1 MKSKI
6 ISLCSISAAVI
17 AIALTIGTYFEVM
30 DLFMLVVASVF
41 VLLPLY
47 YNSYLGSL
55 LTFLVGGLI
64 AFLLSGFSIALIYP
78 AFFSFFGIYPIIKN
92 KMLQKNVKGVVC
104 VIIGVIWFI
113 AVAYGCYFY
122 YTLILNGIFD
132 GISHR
137 LLDYI
142 IYGVGIVA
150 IIFFFIY
157 DKMLSAVKIVL
168 DRYLAKIIK

>member
-1 MKSKI
+1 MKSKV
-6 ISLCSISAAVI
+6 ISLCAISAAFV
-17 AIALTIGTYFEVM
+17 AIALTIGTYFEIT

-47 YNSYLGSL
+47 FNSYIGSF
-55 LTFLVGGLI
+55 LTYLAGGVI

-78 AFFSFFGIYPIIKN
+78 AFFGFFGLYPIIKN
-92 KMLQKNVKGVVC
+92 KMMQKNVRK
-104 VIIGVIWFI
+104 VICIFVGLIWFV

-122 YTLILNGIFD
+122 YTLILNGIID
-132 GISHR
+132 GIPKR
-137 LLDYI
+137 LLDYV

-157 DKMLSAVKIVL
+157 DKMLTVVKIVL
-168 DRYLAKIIK
+168 DRYLARIIK

>member
-1 MKSKI
+1 MKSKV
-6 ISLCSISAAVI
+6 ISLCAISAAFV
-17 AIALTIGTYFEVM
+17 AIALTIGTYFEIT

-47 YNSYLGSL
+47 FNSYIGSFLTYLAGGSL
-55 LTFLVGGLI
+55 

-78 AFFSFFGIYPIIKN
+78 AFFGFFGIYPIIKN
-92 KMLQKNVKGVVC
+92 KLMQKSVKKVWCILVGL
-104 VIIGVIWFI
+104 IWFI

-122 YTLILNGIFD
+122 YTLILNGVID
-132 GISHR
+132 GIPNR
-137 LLDYI
+137 LIDYI

-157 DKMLSAVKIVL
+157 DRMLTAVKIVL